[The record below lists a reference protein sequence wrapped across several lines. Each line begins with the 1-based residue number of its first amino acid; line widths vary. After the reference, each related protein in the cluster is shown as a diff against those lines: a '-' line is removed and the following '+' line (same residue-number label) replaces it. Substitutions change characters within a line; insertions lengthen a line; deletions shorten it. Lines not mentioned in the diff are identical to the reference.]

1 MMLYKLLSVQD
12 RVLFKSE
19 VVSLTDIGPIGKRI
33 RQQGILV
40 RCLGMRRGLPNPS
53 AVLKLAMWLRHSKP
67 DVIQTWMYHADLVGG
82 IAAKLAGD
90 IPVIWGIR
98 HSNLEAGSNK
108 RSTIWTARVCARAS
122 RWLPTKI
129 ICCSN
134 ASRQVHTAIGYAP
147 EMMVVIPNGFDLDT
161 FRPDPG
167 ARISVRRELGV
178 QNETPLIGLIGRFDP
193 QKDHHNFVMAAARL
207 QSHQPAPHFLLCG
220 DGVDTQNDVLNR
232 WILQAELTERFH
244 LLGRRGDIS
253 RLVAGLDIA
262 ASSSSCGEGF
272 PNVIGEAMSC
282 GVPCVV
288 TDVGDSAMIVGDTGY
303 VVPPRNSEAFAD
315 ALNKLLSLSPQARM
329 DLGQQARRRVKKNY
343 SLSDIV
349 QHYEAL
355 YRDVAKS

>member
-1 MMLYKLLSVQD
+1 
-12 RVLFKSE
+12 
-19 VVSLTDIGPIGKRI
+19 
-33 RQQGILV
+33 
-40 RCLGMRRGLPNPS
+40 
-53 AVLKLAMWLRHSKP
+53 
-67 DVIQTWMYHADLVGG
+67 
-82 IAAKLAGD
+82 
-90 IPVIWGIR
+90 
-98 HSNLEAGSNK
+98 
-108 RSTIWTARVCARAS
+108 
-122 RWLPTKI
+122 
-129 ICCSN
+129 
-134 ASRQVHTAIGYAP
+134 
-147 EMMVVIPNGFDLDT
+147 
-161 FRPDPG
+161 
-167 ARISVRRELGV
+167 
-178 QNETPLIGLIGRFDP
+178 
-193 QKDHHNFVMAAARL
+193 L